1 MRQLFREQPS
11 LTGQAVDHR
20 HARELE
26 GVDEILRKHPDITAL
41 VLQDLHERLRVPGDG
56 REGMTA
62 EQVLRTAV
70 LKQLNTFTYEELS
83 FHLLDSTTYRTF
95 CGYGVLDKAP
105 TKSTLQRN
113 IKAITETTWE
123 KINWIVMGYAKACGV
138 EDGRT
143 VRTDG
148 TVSET
153 SIHAPR
159 DSSLLWDS
167 VRVLTRLLKRA
178 HEELGIERFPNRS
191 RRAKR
196 RALGVLNAKNP
207 RKRRKAYRDLLKVTE
222 ETVGYAEKA
231 VSSLANVSPKARS
244 LQAQLQHY
252 MDLAVCVIDQT
263 ERRVL
268 RGESVPAEEK
278 IFSIFE
284 PHTDIIIKEKR
295 ETHYGHKL
303 TLTAG
308 KSGLITDWVV
318 EVGNPADATLAVRM
332 IERQREIY
340 GRVPEQAAFDGCYAS
355 KKNLKELKEMGV
367 KDVAF
372 SKKRGLTVDEM
383 TTSQRVYTRL
393 RNFRAG
399 IESWISFL
407 KRSFGLE
414 RCSWRGVDG
423 FGRYV
428 GASMVAAN
436 LLTLAR
442 HLA

>member
-11 LTGQAVDHR
+11 LTGQVVDHR

-26 GVDEILRKHPDITAL
+26 GVDEILRKNPDITAL
-41 VLQDLHERLRVPGDG
+41 VLQDLHDRLRVPGDG

-62 EQVLRTAV
+62 EQVLRVAV
-70 LKQLNTFTYEELS
+70 LKQQNTFTYEELS
-83 FHLLDSTTYRTF
+83 FHLLDSTTYRAF
-95 CGYGVLDKAP
+95 CGYGVLEKVP
-105 TKSTLQRN
+105 TRSTLQRN

-123 KINWIVMGYAKACGV
+123 KINRIVLGYAEACGV

-153 SIHAPR
+153 NIHAPR

-167 VRVLTRLLKRA
+167 VRVLTRLLKRG
-178 HEELGIERFPNRS
+178 HEEFGIGRFPDRS

-196 RALGVLNAKNP
+196 RTLDVLNAKNP
-207 RKRRKAYRDLLKVTE
+207 RKRRKAYHDLLKVME
-222 ETVGYAEKA
+222 ETVGHAQSA
-231 VSSLANVSPKARS
+231 VSGLAGVSEPKARL

-252 MDLAVCVIDQT
+252 MGLAEWVIDQT

-268 RGESVPAEEK
+268 GGESLPAEEK

-308 KSGLITDWVV
+308 TSGLITDWVV
-318 EVGNPADATLAVRM
+318 EDGNPADATLAVRM
-332 IERQREIY
+332 IERQREILRPRTPTGGLRRLLRLQEEPEGVEGAG
-340 GRVPEQAAFDGCYAS
+340 GRG
-355 KKNLKELKEMGV
+355 
-367 KDVAF
+367 
-372 SKKRGLTVDEM
+372 R
-383 TTSQRVYTRL
+383 RVL
-393 RNFRAG
+393 Q
-399 IESWISFL
+399 E
-407 KRSFGLE
+407 
-414 RCSWRGVDG
+414 
-423 FGRYV
+423 
-428 GASMVAAN
+428 
-436 LLTLAR
+436 AR
-442 HLA
+442 PHG